1 MKCWP
6 VRELCKPFPGSAAA
20 RLPVQRTVVAEVCQE
35 CPSWPSCRTPLST
48 SPFSGGQG
56 GVGKMQEK
64 SHPLRG
70 GKDDVALRRVQRGCP
85 RARPYGPA
93 VAISSKDGRWEM
105 ESGRWEV
112 SADCHQSAWAQQLWQ
127 HLQVQQQLSNW
138 TVTTLPF

>member
-1 MKCWP
+1 
-6 VRELCKPFPGSAAA
+6 
-20 RLPVQRTVVAEVCQE
+20 
-35 CPSWPSCRTPLST
+35 
-48 SPFSGGQG
+48 
-56 GVGKMQEK
+56 MQEK

-93 VAISSKDGRWEM
+93 VAISSKDGSWEM

-112 SADCHQSAWAQQLWQ
+112 SADCHQCLGSAALAAP
-127 HLQVQQQLSNW
+127 VGSEQLSNW